1 MSSRIYQTNTFSL
14 LLIVIM
20 EKTLEQLQAEFMQ
33 TFEKEVPVNKKN
45 DAEWIASKI
54 AEAKKAEEEN
64 QTTNPDDNSDEPVSD
79 DNSDDDTESED
90 GFEEDENRFNTE
102 EDNQDE
108 ESDTV
113 ADNEDYDD
121 NSVDNQV
128 MTQEARKV
136 GDIVYPV

>member
-14 LLIVIM
+14 LLIVRM
-20 EKTLEQLQAEFMQ
+20 EKTLEQLQGEFMQ

-102 EDNQDE
+102 EDDE
-108 ESDTV
+108 DESDEV
-113 ADNEDYDD
+113 VENQDYDD

-128 MTQEARKV
+128 MTQEARNV
-136 GDIVYPV
+136 GNIVYPI

>member
-14 LLIVIM
+14 LLIVRM

-45 DAEWIASKI
+45 DAEWITSKI

-64 QTTNPDDNSDEPVSD
+64 QTTNPDDDSDEPVSD

-90 GFEEDENRFNTE
+90 GFEEDENT
-102 EDNQDE
+102 DE
-108 ESDTV
+108 V

>member
-14 LLIVIM
+14 LLIVRM

-54 AEAKKAEEEN
+54 AEAQKAEEEN
-64 QTTNPDDNSDEPVSD
+64 QATNPDDNSDEPLSD

-102 EDNQDE
+102 EDE
-108 ESDTV
+108 ESDEV

-136 GDIVYPV
+136 GDIIYPV

>member
-14 LLIVIM
+14 LLIVRM

-45 DAEWIASKI
+45 DAEWITSKI

-64 QTTNPDDNSDEPVSD
+64 QTTNPDDDSDEPVSD

-102 EDNQDE
+102 EDDEDE
-108 ESDTV
+108 ESDEV

>member
-1 MSSRIYQTNTFSL
+1 
-14 LLIVIM
+14 M
-20 EKTLEQLQAEFMQ
+20 EKTLEQLQAEFAE
-33 TFEKEVPVNKKN
+33 TFGKEVPVNKKN

-64 QTTNPDDNSDEPVSD
+64 QTVNPD

-90 GFEEDENRFNTE
+90 GFKEDEDRFNTE
-102 EDNQDE
+102 EDDE
-108 ESDTV
+108 DESDEV
-113 ADNEDYDD
+113 VENEDYDD

>member
-1 MSSRIYQTNTFSL
+1 
-14 LLIVIM
+14 M

-33 TFEKEVPVNKKN
+33 IFEKEVPVNKKN

-54 AEAKKAEEEN
+54 AEAQKAEEEN
-64 QTTNPDDNSDEPVSD
+64 QATNPDDNSDEPLSD

-102 EDNQDE
+102 EDDE
-108 ESDTV
+108 DESEV
-113 ADNEDYDD
+113 VENEDYDD

-128 MTQEARKV
+128 MTQEARNV
-136 GDIVYPV
+136 GNIVYPV

>member
-14 LLIVIM
+14 LLIVRM
-20 EKTLEQLQAEFMQ
+20 GKTLEQLQAEFMQ

-45 DAEWIASKI
+45 DAEWITSKI
-54 AEAKKAEEEN
+54 AEAQKAEEEN
-64 QTTNPDDNSDEPVSD
+64 QATNPDDNLDEPVSD

-102 EDNQDE
+102 EDE
-108 ESDTV
+108 ESDEV

>member
-1 MSSRIYQTNTFSL
+1 
-14 LLIVIM
+14 M
-20 EKTLEQLQAEFMQ
+20 EKTLEQLRAEFMQ

-102 EDNQDE
+102 EDE
-108 ESDTV
+108 ESDEV

>member
-1 MSSRIYQTNTFSL
+1 MSSRISQTNTFNL
-14 LLIVIM
+14 LFIVIM
-20 EKTLEQLQAEFMQ
+20 EKTLEQLQAEFAK
-33 TFEKEVPVNKKN
+33 TFGKEVPVNKKN

-64 QTTNPDDNSDEPVSD
+64 QTTNPDENSDESVSD
-79 DNSDDDTESED
+79 SNSDEDTESED
-90 GFEEDENRFNTE
+90 EFKEDEDRFNTE
-102 EDNQDE
+102 GDDE
-108 ESDTV
+108 ESEEV
-113 ADNEDYDD
+113 ADSEDYDD